1 MQGFWQLFSILIS
14 LLGFAITGALLL
26 VRGDSLALAAVKAVA
41 AFVALYIVQRMLG
54 GILIAVAGSG
64 LRIPSKA
71 ASSETQKDQAEEG
84 SG

>member
-14 LLGFAITGALLL
+14 LLGFIITGALLL
-26 VRGDSLALAAVKAVA
+26 VRGDSLAFAAVKAIA
-41 AFVALYIVQRMLG
+41 AFVALYIAQRMLG

-64 LRIPSKA
+64 LRIPSKSAVKTQENEA
-71 ASSETQKDQAEEG
+71 AEN